1 MIPEGIIPMIV
12 IGLFAEA
19 ALQETCESLAAVR
32 LVNLLNPEEKAPFP
46 V

>member
-1 MIPEGIIPMIV
+1 MIPEGIIPV
-12 IGLFAEA
+12 NLIGLLTEA
-19 ALQETCESLAAVR
+19 ALQEARESLAAVG